1 MLAPMHRSVV
11 HELAR
16 CAYARGMFSCLL
28 AGGLSFAG
36 AFGCAYPRHTTPL
49 NAAPGIKVPSEQT
62 PGGMYAF
69 RLISAVAPQTKISG
83 LGWDDD
89 GTGPDLFAR
98 IYVDERKV
106 WESPVIENDPTP
118 TWNRVLP
125 RNVIIPRNSDFR
137 LELWD
142 YDTAVS
148 SDPIG
153 RIEHR
158 GLPTTAIPD
167 AMARL
172 QLDAGTM
179 VVIMVSAPQPHRG
192 VGLAVEV
199 REDALKVLSVEPFS
213 PAARAGVKKGD
224 QIVGIASARVA
235 DMEEGAKISE
245 LSLAA
250 GRHAK
255 LAITDANG
263 KNEREVQLDGELTW
277 LVL

>member
-1 MLAPMHRSVV
+1 MLAPMFRDVL
-11 HELAR
+11 HELAER
-16 CAYARGMFSCLL
+16 AVARVAFSCLVTCAAL
-28 AGGLSFAG
+28 A
-36 AFGCAYPRHTTPL
+36 GCAYPRHTTPL
-49 NAAPGIKVPSEQT
+49 NAAPGLKVPSEET
-62 PGGMYAF
+62 PGGMYTF
-69 RLISAVAPQTKISG
+69 RLISAVAPPNKISG
-83 LGWDDD
+83 LAWDDD

-98 IYVDERKV
+98 IYVDGRKV
-106 WESPVIENDPTP
+106 YESPVIENENKPQ
-118 TWNRVLP
+118 WNRVLP
-125 RNVIIPRNSDFR
+125 HNVIIPRASDFR

-142 YDTAVS
+142 YDTALS
-148 SDPIG
+148 ADPIG

-192 VGLAVEV
+192 VGLEVEV
-199 REDALKVLSVEPFS
+199 RPDALKVLSVEPYS

-224 QIVGIASARVA
+224 HIVAIGTDRVA
-235 DMEEGAKISE
+235 HMEEGAKISQ

-250 GRHAK
+250 GRKAK
-255 LAITDANG
+255 LAITDSSG
-263 KNEREVQLDGELTW
+263 KNEHEVQLDGELTW

>member
-1 MLAPMHRSVV
+1 MLAPMHGVG

-16 CAYARGMFSCLL
+16 CAKARGLFGCLL
-28 AGGLSFAG
+28 AGAALL
-36 AFGCAYPRHTTPL
+36 GCAYPRHTTPL
-49 NAAPGIKVPSEQT
+49 NDAPGLKVPSEQT

-83 LGWDDD
+83 LSWDDD
-89 GTGPDLFAR
+89 GTGPDMFAR
-98 IYVDERKV
+98 IYVDERRV
-106 WESPVIENDPTP
+106 WESPVIENETQP

-125 RNVIIPRNSDFR
+125 HNVIIPRNSEFR

-142 YDTAVS
+142 YDTPVS
-148 SDPIG
+148 ADPIG

-158 GLPTTAIPD
+158 GLPPTAIPD

-179 VVIMVSAPQPHRG
+179 VVIMVSAPRPHRG
-192 VGLAVEV
+192 VGLEVEV
-199 REDALKVLSVEPFS
+199 REDALKVLSVEPYS

-224 QIVGIASARVA
+224 HIVAIANERVA
-235 DMEEGAKISE
+235 HMEEGAKISE

-255 LAITDANG
+255 LMITDSDG
-263 KNEREVQLDGELTW
+263 KNERAIQLDGELTW